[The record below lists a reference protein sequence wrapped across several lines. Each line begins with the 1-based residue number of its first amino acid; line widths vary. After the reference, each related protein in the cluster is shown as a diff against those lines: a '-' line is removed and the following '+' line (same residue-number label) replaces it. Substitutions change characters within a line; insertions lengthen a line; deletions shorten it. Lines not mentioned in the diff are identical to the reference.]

1 MECRSVDRAG
11 NLETAAAAAAAA
23 AASAADLAG
32 SWTTTP
38 TPISSSATPPMRP
51 QQEQSQESN
60 SRAPSPAV
68 SAASTSPRV
77 VAIPPPLELPPPDAH
92 ASPGGE
98 EGGGSHDSS
107 EEGVLVP
114 SVTEGPHSLG
124 SVEEDDMLDF
134 DDLREGTQ
142 NVVSEGDWGA
152 AFAQALEGQPLK
164 ERGLE
169 FVLPKVTVQEFFED
183 FISDKA
189 ALGVE
194 KYHGKKKRGREREGC
209 GGEEVL

>member
-1 MECRSVDRAG
+1 
-11 NLETAAAAAAAA
+11 
-23 AASAADLAG
+23 
-32 SWTTTP
+32 
-38 TPISSSATPPMRP
+38 
-51 QQEQSQESN
+51 
-60 SRAPSPAV
+60 
-68 SAASTSPRV
+68 
-77 VAIPPPLELPPPDAH
+77 LELPPPDGH
-92 ASPGGE
+92 ATAEGE
-98 EGGGSHDSS
+98 EGGSHDSS

-142 NVVSEGDWGA
+142 NVVSEGDLGV

-169 FVLPKVTVQEFFED
+169 FMLPKVTVQEFFED

-189 ALGVE
+189 ALGVD
-194 KYHGKKKRGREREGC
+194 KYHGKEKRK
-209 GGEEVL
+209 